1 MSLPWRYKACEE
13 MAKVYFDNSATTK
26 VDPRV
31 LEAMMPFFTEEYGNP
46 SSLHQFGR
54 VANDALATARNQVA
68 KAMGASRE
76 DVIFTAGGTE
86 SDNIAIQ
93 GFAFANKDKGDHII
107 TSSIEHHAV
116 LHTCRFLESQG
127 FKVTYVPV
135 NEEGFV
141 PIEDLKSAINPR
153 TILISVMAANNEIG
167 VIQPVRDIGEI
178 CHDHGVAFHTDA
190 VQAFTKMPLDVER
203 DNIDMLSISG
213 HKFHGPK
220 GVGALYVRG
229 GLNVRPT
236 MYGGGHEKGLRSST
250 ENVSGIVG
258 IGKAVEIAMTSMDS
272 DIARMAFLRDR
283 IIDGVLS
290 QIQNSHFNGSRAK
303 RLCNNAHFRF
313 DFIDGESLVLELDEM
328 GIATSTGSACSTK
341 SRDPSH
347 VLTAI
352 GLKPELARG
361 SLRVSISRMST
372 SEEVDYFLE
381 AIPGA
386 VVKLRS
392 ISPLS
397 SWE

>member
-1 MSLPWRYKACEE
+1 M
-13 MAKVYFDNSATTK
+13 KVYFDNSATTR

-31 LEAMMPFFTEEYGNP
+31 LEAMAPFFTEKYGNA

-54 VANDALATARNQVA
+54 EAYSAMQAARERVA
-68 KAMGASRE
+68 KAIGSRK
-76 DVIFTAGGTE
+76 DDIIFTSGGTE

-93 GFAFANKDKGDHII
+93 GFAYANRDKGNHII

-116 LHTCRFLESQG
+116 LHTCQFLESQG
-127 FKVTYVPV
+127 FRVTYLPV
-135 NEEGFV
+135 DEEGLLSV
-141 PIEDLKSAINPR
+141 EALKEAITR
-153 TILISVMAANNEIG
+153 DTILVTIMAANNEIG
-167 VIQPVRDIGEI
+167 TIQPVREIGEI
-178 CHDHGVAFHTDA
+178 CHDNGAAFHTDA

-203 DNIDMLSISG
+203 DSIDMLSISG

-220 GVGALYVRG
+220 GVGALYVRD
-229 GLNVRPT
+229 GLKIQPL

-250 ENVSGIVG
+250 ENVSGVVG
-258 IGKAVEIAMTSMDS
+258 LGKAVEIATE
-272 DIARMAFLRDR
+272 DIEGDVERMKSLRDMV
-283 IIDGVLS
+283 INGVLS
-290 QIQNSHFNGSRAK
+290 DVTSSHLNGHRKK

-313 DFIDGESLVLELDEM
+313 DFIDGESLVLELDGV

-361 SLRVSISRMST
+361 SLRVSLSRMST
-372 SEEVDYFLE
+372 SEEVGYFLP
-381 AIPGA
+381 AIQKSVG
-386 VVKLRS
+386 KLRS

-397 SWE
+397 SWD

>member
-1 MSLPWRYKACEE
+1 

>member
-1 MSLPWRYKACEE
+1 MSLPWRYKAREE
-13 MAKVYFDNSATTK
+13 MVKVYFDNSATTK

-46 SSLHQFGR
+46 SSLHHFGR

-68 KAMGASRE
+68 KAMGSSRE
-76 DVIFTAGGTE
+76 DIIFTSGGTE

-178 CHDHGVAFHTDA
+178 CHDQGVAFHTDA
-190 VQAFTKMPLDVER
+190 VQAFTKMPLDIER

-220 GVGALYVRG
+220 GVGALYVRR
-229 GLNVRPT
+229 GLNIRPT

-272 DIARMAFLRDR
+272 DIERMTFLRDR

-328 GIATSTGSACSTK
+328 GIATSTGSACSTR

-381 AIPGA
+381 ALPRA
-386 VVKLRS
+386 VVKLRT

>member
-1 MSLPWRYKACEE
+1 MSLLWRHKACEE
-13 MAKVYFDNSATTK
+13 MVKVYFDNSATTK
-26 VDPRV
+26 VDSRV

-46 SSLHQFGR
+46 SSLHHFGR
-54 VANDALATARNQVA
+54 VANDAIATARNQVA

-76 DVIFTAGGTE
+76 DIIFTSGGTE

-93 GFAFANKDKGDHII
+93 GFAFANEDKGDHII

-141 PIEDLKSAINPR
+141 PIEDLKSAINSR
-153 TILISVMAANNEIG
+153 TILISVMAANNEVG

-220 GVGALYVRG
+220 GVGALYVRR
-229 GLNVRPT
+229 GLNIRPT

-272 DIARMAFLRDR
+272 DIERMTFLRDR

-381 AIPGA
+381 AIPRA

>member
-1 MSLPWRYKACEE
+1 
-13 MAKVYFDNSATTK
+13 
-26 VDPRV
+26 
-31 LEAMMPFFTEEYGNP
+31 
-46 SSLHQFGR
+46 
-54 VANDALATARNQVA
+54 
-68 KAMGASRE
+68 MGASRE
-76 DVIFTAGGTE
+76 DIIFTSGGTE

-93 GFAFANKDKGDHII
+93 GFAFANEDKGDHII

-141 PIEDLKSAINPR
+141 PIEDLKSAINSR
-153 TILISVMAANNEIG
+153 TILISVMAANNEVG

-220 GVGALYVRG
+220 GVGALYVRR
-229 GLNVRPT
+229 GLNIRPT

-272 DIARMAFLRDR
+272 DIERMTFLRDR

-381 AIPGA
+381 AIPRA